1 MRPHSRLSRDANQ
14 PSKNSKRLHDK
25 AETGTTAG
33 HARNA
38 GSDEAS
44 YPKAQTNTR
53 AESRIPMRN
62 QVKSI
67 LILAFNKAIAEEMN
81 IRIRTGRVLPTPT
94 DYVMAICN
102 EVMYRAGNI
111 VVNALAGSGKSTTL
125 ETIAA
130 KFPGADVRA
139 STIHSFCMRS
149 FQWFVKGKHG
159 VTNVEVQGDKIPC
172 IIRQI
177 TNYDTLNA
185 DDKQKID
192 LMLSPVHR
200 LVDLARTYTFTSL
213 LPEPQDSDLQII
225 CAKHDVELPDSVDNG
240 ISESDVFD
248 LVRRTL
254 VASNKNITTIDFVD
268 MIHLCL
274 VLNVTYWQ
282 HDLIMVDESQDLDPM
297 QIAVIKRA
305 SHDLKTGF
313 EGQVVFV
320 GDRNQAIYGFR
331 GADVEAIENVVKEFK
346 AKELPLST
354 CWRCPTAVIE
364 EAQKIVPAIEAAP
377 NAIEGKVDTLGS
389 HDDMLKMAE
398 AGDFVLCRTTAPLV
412 ETCMQFIRAG
422 KAATVR
428 GRDIGQGLVML
439 ADKIKRRR
447 TSKGKDLLD
456 ALYAYREDSLAKL
469 SHPSKEAQ
477 RQSLS
482 DKIDTLLVL
491 AEECETFDQV
501 KVKIQSIFSDVQN
514 GELKNLILCST
525 AHKAKGLESER
536 VFIVHPELMPLPF
549 ARQDWQKKQE
559 MNLKYVAITRATR
572 ELYWVFDS
580 KKKASDGKTPYFMT
594 KEECEKSAELNK
606 EIEVKPKK
614 TRKPRAVKAKIVK

>member
-1 MRPHSRLSRDANQ
+1 
-14 PSKNSKRLHDK
+14 
-25 AETGTTAG
+25 
-33 HARNA
+33 
-38 GSDEAS
+38 
-44 YPKAQTNTR
+44 
-53 AESRIPMRN
+53 MRN

-67 LILAFNKAIAEEMN
+67 LILAFNKAIAEHMN
-81 IRIRTGRVLPTPT
+81 IAIRTGRDLPTPT
-94 DYVMAICN
+94 DYVVAICQ

-125 ETIAA
+125 ETIARQ
-130 KFPGADVRA
+130 FPGADVRA

-149 FQWFVKGKHG
+149 FQWFIKGKHG
-159 VTNVEVQGDKIPC
+159 VTNVEVQGEKIPC

-185 DDKQKID
+185 DEKQKID

-213 LPEPQDSDLQII
+213 LPEPQDSDLQTI

-240 ISESDVFD
+240 ISEADVFD

-254 VASNKNITTIDFVD
+254 IASNKNITTIDFVD
-268 MIHLCL
+268 MIHMCL
-274 VLNVTYWQ
+274 VLNVTFWQ
-282 HDLIMVDESQDLDPM
+282 NDLIMVDESQDLDPM

-305 SHDLKTGF
+305 SRD
-313 EGQVVFV
+313 GQVVFV

-377 NAIEGKVDTLGS
+377 NTIEGKVDTLAS

-412 ETCMQFIRAG
+412 ETCMQFIRSG

-447 TSKGKDLLD
+447 TSKGKGLLD

-469 SHPSKEAQ
+469 GHPSKEAQ

-491 AEECETFDQV
+491 AEECTTFDQI

-514 GELKNLILCST
+514 GDLKNLILCST

-536 VFIVHPELMPLPF
+536 VFVIHPELMPLPF
-549 ARQDWQKKQE
+549 VRQDWQKRQE
-559 MNLKYVAITRATR
+559 MNLKYVSITRSTR
-572 ELYWVFDS
+572 ELYYVLDGKS
-580 KKKASDGKTPYFMT
+580 KK
-594 KEECEKSAELNK
+594 ERNREKDQHEAVDLT
-606 EIEVKPKK
+606 PKK
-614 TRKPRAVKAKIVK
+614 PRKPRTIKVKIVK